1 MAKIVWTEPALDQL
15 DEVAEY
21 IALDN
26 LVAASSLVAKVFK
39 VVDRLER
46 FPNSGREPPE
56 LPDSIYREV
65 LCPPC
70 RIFYR
75 RDGKDVLILHVMRDE
90 MQLRKFLLNDA
101 HGGQ

>member
-15 DEVAEY
+15 DDIAEY

-26 LVAASSLVAKVFK
+26 PAAARSLVARVFK
-39 VVDRLER
+39 AVDRLER

-56 LPDSIYREV
+56 LPDSIYREL
-65 LCPPC
+65 LCSPC

-90 MQLRKFLLNDA
+90 MQLRKFLLSDE
-101 HGGQ
+101 

>member
-15 DEVAEY
+15 DEIAEY

-26 LVAASSLVAKVFK
+26 PTAASSLVVKVFE

-65 LCPPC
+65 LCSPC

-75 RDGKDVLILHVMRDE
+75 REAKDVLILHVMRDE
-90 MQLRKFLLNDA
+90 MQLRKYLLNDE
-101 HGGQ
+101 